1 MSDNS
6 RIRGLICGRGQSLK
20 HYNKL
25 LSTKFDFICLVNEF
39 NRFIREDENLLSFLK
54 NKSEEGH
61 LIQQVNIS
69 AVGIDSF
76 LLENIEIKEI
86 IMARLAYNGENSKWR
101 PRINTNIFN
110 HFGRTLQLQPDTI
123 APYMK
128 YVENSLGIAIL
139 NLIIDKDCDEIC
151 IIGSDFYEVDYYLSH
166 RGSDWLEVSKKKIQD
181 KLKRG
186 VDQLVEIFPEVKFNI
201 YTCSTYANAFD
212 NCNIVKI
219 DTDNL

>member
-1 MSDNS
+1 MVDKK
-6 RIRGLICGRGQSLK
+6 RVRGLICGRGQSLK
-20 HYNKL
+20 YYNKL

-76 LLENIEIKEI
+76 LLENIEIEEI
-86 IMARLAYNGENSKWR
+86 IMARLAFNGENSKWR

-123 APYMK
+123 APYMEHIK
-128 YVENSLGIAIL
+128 NSLGISIL
-139 NLIIDKDCDEIC
+139 NLIIDKGCNELD
-151 IIGSDFYEVDYYLSH
+151 IIGSDFYEADYFLPCH
-166 RGSDWLEVSKKKIQD
+166 CPDWEAVTKKEVQDRLKKGID
-181 KLKRG
+181 
-186 VDQLVEIFPEVKFNI
+186 VLVELFPEVNFNI
-201 YTCSTYANAFD
+201 YTCSSYKNNSN
-212 NCNIVKI
+212 NCNIK
-219 DTDNL
+219 NL